1 MHCKSLWIK
10 ASAKCINVNVM
21 EHPVITV
28 CNYVD
33 VIGSYCYTYVT
44 DRVCYTATYVMIVT
58 YVLQTLYNIIINV
71 STQT

>member
-1 MHCKSLWIK
+1 
-10 ASAKCINVNVM
+10 M
-21 EHPVITV
+21 EQPVITV

-44 DRVCYTATYVMIVT
+44 PSLLHSYLCNQEFVT
-58 YVLQTLYNIIINV
+58 YVLQTLYNVIINV